1 MDSRLCKNIHS
12 FAFIISK
19 AKCRRGVS
27 PIIATLLLVAIA
39 TVGGSTVFAF
49 SQDAFSNSQI
59 SGHPTIEFIQ
69 IIGYD
74 ARDGKKI
81 MAHDGINIIP
91 SNCCGSANGILR
103 DDERIAIH
111 IQNNSVQPI
120 TISEFRL
127 GGVVYDYTTYSKLG
141 NWNGGLGPQPKE
153 YVIMTGSD
161 GMVGGDILQETSPLV
176 QPGELITILVDL
188 DRSYSIGE
196 DSQVKITSTNGA
208 VVVTNIMMGQSS
220 P

>member
-12 FAFIISK
+12 VALGISR

-39 TVGGSTVFAF
+39 VVGGSTVFAF

-59 SGHPTIEFIQ
+59 SGSPQIELVEIV
-69 IIGYD
+69 GYD

-81 MAHDGINIIP
+81 MAHDGIDIIP
-91 SNCCGSANGILR
+91 KNCCGSANGVLR

-111 IQNNSVQPI
+111 IQNNSIQPI

-127 GGVVYDYTTYSKLG
+127 GGAVYDYTTYSELG
-141 NWNGGLGPQPKE
+141 SWNGGQGPQPKE

-161 GMVGGDILQETSPLV
+161 GMVGGDILQGTTPLV

-188 DRSYSIGE
+188 DRQYSLAE
-196 DSQVKITSTNGA
+196 DSQVRITTTNGA
-208 VVVTNIMMGQSS
+208 VFVTTIMMGQGRS
-220 P
+220 